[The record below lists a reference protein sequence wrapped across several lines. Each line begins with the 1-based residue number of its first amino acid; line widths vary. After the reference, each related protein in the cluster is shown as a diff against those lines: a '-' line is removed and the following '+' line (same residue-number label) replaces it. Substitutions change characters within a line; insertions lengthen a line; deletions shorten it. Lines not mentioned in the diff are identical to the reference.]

1 MPHID
6 ARIDTI
12 SNIDIKYY
20 NIIIIIGHIER
31 DHRQTTWLIL
41 RKTRSQKNP
50 FPIIRKLELSKQK
63 NNFNVLKKWKTID
76 VNDLLAM
83 NQEIAIAIASRVY
96 GTVYYY
102 YTTYCTMY
110 SVHS

>member
-31 DHRQTTWLIL
+31 DHRQTT
-41 RKTRSQKNP
+41 
-50 FPIIRKLELSKQK
+50 
-63 NNFNVLKKWKTID
+63 
-76 VNDLLAM
+76 
-83 NQEIAIAIASRVY
+83 
-96 GTVYYY
+96 
-102 YTTYCTMY
+102 
-110 SVHS
+110 